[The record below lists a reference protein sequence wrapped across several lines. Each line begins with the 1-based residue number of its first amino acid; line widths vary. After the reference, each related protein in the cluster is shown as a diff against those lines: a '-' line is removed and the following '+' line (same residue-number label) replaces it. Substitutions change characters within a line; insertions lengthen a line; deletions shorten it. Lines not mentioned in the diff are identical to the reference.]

1 MKFDAQKA
9 AAYIM
14 VFMYM
19 YLNQSAKKFWLQNKK
34 CPTCGET
41 ITTGGGLG
49 LSLGSWIGSAFC
61 GRATFM
67 GLTSKG
73 SVLIA
78 SSILVV
84 GSSLTSGLVVGKTA
98 SLLSYDVILLEWLSL
113 RGDLILFS

>member
-1 MKFDAQKA
+1 MPLIPWCLKYF
-9 AAYIM
+9 
-14 VFMYM
+14 
-19 YLNQSAKKFWLQNKK
+19 NQSAKKRQWLQHKI
-34 CPTCGET
+34 CHTCEET

-61 GRATFM
+61 GGATFT

-84 GSSLTSGLVVGKTA
+84 GSSLTSGLLVEKTA
-98 SLLSYDVILLEWLSL
+98 SLLSYDVILFE
-113 RGDLILFS
+113 